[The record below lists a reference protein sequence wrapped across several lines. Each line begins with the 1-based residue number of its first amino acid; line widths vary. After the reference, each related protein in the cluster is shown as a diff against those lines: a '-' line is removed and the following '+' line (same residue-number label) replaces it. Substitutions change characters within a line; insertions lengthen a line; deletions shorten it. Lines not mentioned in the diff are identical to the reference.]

1 MNEMLNFVK
10 HIQSPGR
17 VIWVTGLS
25 GSGKTTL
32 CEEILRQLRDKRH
45 DVIGLDG
52 DELRKVFSIGA
63 NNISQSHDRNARL
76 KLSMTYAHLSKTLSS
91 QGFIVVIATISMFRE
106 VYEWNRKNLPGYFE
120 VYLNV
125 PIDELRRRNSKG
137 IYSRFDAGELQNVAG
152 LDLDVDTPKTPHLE
166 FLFESSDSMTEL
178 ARRVIQTSKI
188 GETG

>member
-1 MNEMLNFVK
+1 MLNFVK

-91 QGFIVVIATISMFRE
+91 QGFIVACFF
-106 VYEWNRKNLPGYFE
+106 YQ
-120 VYLNV
+120 
-125 PIDELRRRNSKG
+125 SKVN
-137 IYSRFDAGELQNVAG
+137 I
-152 LDLDVDTPKTPHLE
+152 E
-166 FLFESSDSMTEL
+166 FY
-178 ARRVIQTSKI
+178 
-188 GETG
+188 